1 MKRWMWSFVWPIILV
16 IRSFVITHQLFDI
29 GKTALRAVF
38 LLSLKSSFLPMRTG
52 LKHGMM

>member
-16 IRSFVITHQLFDI
+16 IRSFVITHPLFDI
-29 GKTALRAVF
+29 GKTALGAVF
-38 LLSLKSSFLPMRTG
+38 LLSPKSSFLPMRTG